1 VSARAAW
8 LVGAGIF
15 LSRIAG
21 LVREQVLAF
30 FFGNSAV
37 LDVWRAS
44 LRTPNFI
51 QNLLGE
57 GALSA
62 SFIPVYSEMLE
73 QGREE
78 DAGRFAGAALGI
90 LTTVAFSVAV
100 VGILLAPVLIPFFFQ
115 RWEPWQHALGV
126 RLVRVLFLMTAV
138 LVVSA
143 WALGILNSHRKFFIS
158 YVAPVLWNLALI
170 ATLFVFGGRLGR
182 TGESLVIPLAWG
194 ALAGG
199 VLQVAVQLPWVL
211 PVLKHFRLSVSRKVA
226 GVSEA
231 IRNFIPVVAARGV
244 VNVSGLLDTILAGLL
259 AVGAISAIGFAQQL
273 YLLPISLFG
282 MSIAASELP
291 ELSRQRTAQRDAVA
305 ERVRG
310 ALARVA
316 FLLVPSTLAYL
327 VIGDVFVSALFERG
341 NFRRVDTV
349 MVYFVLMAYSLG
361 LFASSSSRVLSSAF
375 YALRDTRTPAWV
387 AYLRVAVSLGV
398 GLALMF
404 PLDDVALESAGP
416 GGAGEVRRLGAM
428 GLALGASA
436 GAWLEYAMLR
446 RKLGSR
452 IGAHGPGRRYVG
464 FVVLAGV
471 VATVL
476 AWGAKALLGSIAP
489 YRAGLLESLLGA
501 DSWLLGPVLAV
512 GTALTFGVSYLAATH
527 VLGIGAPL
535 RKLQRRGSG

>member
-1 VSARAAW
+1 MSARAAW

-44 LRTPNFI
+44 LRSPNFI

-73 QGREE
+73 HGREE

-90 LTTVAFSVAV
+90 LTTVAFGIAI
-100 VGILLAPVLIPFFFQ
+100 VGILLAPFLLPIFFPK
-115 RWEPWQHALGV
+115 WEPWQVALGI
-126 RLVRVLFLMTAV
+126 RLVRILFLMTAV
-138 LVVSA
+138 LVISA

-182 TGESLVIPLAWG
+182 SGESLVLALAWG

-199 VLQVAVQLPWVL
+199 VLQVGIQLPWVL
-211 PVLKHFRLSVSRKVA
+211 PVLKHFRLSVSRKVT
-226 GVSEA
+226 GVDEA
-231 IRNFIPVVAARGV
+231 IRNFVPVVAARGV
-244 VNVSGLLDTILAGLL
+244 VNLSGLLDTVLAGLL
-259 AVGAISAIGFAQQL
+259 AAGAISAIGYAQQL

-282 MSIAASELP
+282 MAIAASELP
-291 ELSRQRTAQRDAVA
+291 ELSRQRAAKPDAVA
-305 ERVRG
+305 GRVG
-310 ALARVA
+310 DALARVT
-316 FLLVPSTLAYL
+316 FLLVPSSLAYL
-327 VIGDVFVSALFERG
+327 VLGDVFVAALFERG
-341 NFRRVDTV
+341 IFRRVDTV
-349 MVYFVLMAYSLG
+349 MVYLILMAYSLG

-375 YALRDTRTPAWV
+375 YALRDTRTPARI
-387 AYLRVAVSLGV
+387 AYLRVAVSLMA

-404 PLDDVALESAGP
+404 PLDDVALESVGP
-416 GGAGEVRRLGAM
+416 GGAAGEVRRLGAM
-428 GLALGASA
+428 GLALGASV
-436 GAWLEYAMLR
+436 GAWLEYTILR
-446 RKLGSR
+446 RKLAQK
-452 IGAHGPGRRYVG
+452 IGPHGPPHGYVPSAL
-464 FVVLAGV
+464 VAGV
-471 VATVL
+471 VATVI

-489 YRAGLLESLLGA
+489 YRPGLLERLLGA
-501 DSWLLGPVLAV
+501 DSWAFAPVLAA
-512 GTALTFGVSYLAATH
+512 GTALVFGVSYLAATSI
-527 VLGIGAPL
+527 LGIAPPLKKLL
-535 RKLQRRGSG
+535 RR